1 MVSNQALGAICVEV
15 GLHDHLMFE
24 SFDLAN
30 KIRAY
35 ADILKQKRD
44 AEYQLAK
51 EEDRAPGQYWIE
63 TTPPKARLHTL
74 WTSSR
79 RMTLVS
85 GALRYRRVSNWCN
98 LLVGQLLARGCA
110 KFLRQDSQAVL

>member
-30 KIRAY
+30 KINGY
-35 ADILKQKRD
+35 AETLRQKRS
-44 AEYQLAK
+44 AEYELAK

-63 TTPPKARLHTL
+63 TTPPKARLHG
-74 WTSSR
+74 
-79 RMTLVS
+79 LVPLHK
-85 GALRYRRVSNWCN
+85 G
-98 LLVGQLLARGCA
+98 
-110 KFLRQDSQAVL
+110 

>member
-15 GLHDHLMFE
+15 GLHEHLMFE

-35 ADILKQKRD
+35 AEILKEKRD
-44 AEYQLAK
+44 SEYKLAK

-63 TTPPKARLHTL
+63 TTPPKARLHSH
-74 WTSSR
+74 WASSR
-79 RMTLVS
+79 
-85 GALRYRRVSNWCN
+85 
-98 LLVGQLLARGCA
+98 
-110 KFLRQDSQAVL
+110 KDD

>member
-1 MVSNQALGAICVEV
+1 MVSNQALGAICVDA

-30 KIRAY
+30 KIRTY

-63 TTPPKARLHTL
+63 TTPPKARFDTL
-74 WTSSR
+74 
-79 RMTLVS
+79 
-85 GALRYRRVSNWCN
+85 
-98 LLVGQLLARGCA
+98 
-110 KFLRQDSQAVL
+110 